1 MNFDILNLRYRTK
14 KRIFMTAKMNQV
26 MSELE
31 TLSASEKGIIAQYL
45 IASLDDRED
54 ENTTQK
60 WVELAKNRY
69 DSLESGEVKTVSWE
83 SIKQNILV

>member
-1 MNFDILNLRYRTK
+1 
-14 KRIFMTAKMNQV
+14 MTAKMNQV

-54 ENTTQK
+54 ENTTEK

-69 DSLESGEVKTVSWE
+69 DSLEFGEVKAVSWE
-83 SIKQNILV
+83 SIKQNILG

>member
-1 MNFDILNLRYRTK
+1 
-14 KRIFMTAKMNQV
+14 MTAKMNQV

-54 ENTTQK
+54 ENTTEK

-69 DSLESGEVKTVSWE
+69 DSLESGEVKAVSWE
-83 SIKQNILV
+83 SIKQNILG

>member
-1 MNFDILNLRYRTK
+1 
-14 KRIFMTAKMNQV
+14 MTAKMNQV

-69 DSLESGEVKTVSWE
+69 DSLESGEVKAVSWE
-83 SIKQNILV
+83 SIKQNILG